1 VLSLLGSGY
10 ASQDSCVLT
19 DCTWLSND
27 VDAAVALCK
36 NIIMSRN
43 PGLTEVCARPVPVVY
58 KIKQSV
64 TSVDYFVSYVNSK
77 QSWVVE
83 RVNGYPGPVAG
94 TYMAQSGRYLSG
106 ASDSVPFSKLDDNT
120 ALFQTEQEAFDA
132 WKAYV
137 KVAYPASLKP
147 KHQATM
153 LVTVEVTTKP
163 DYALPEVRD
172 LFNFSAFES
181 GRVVSVNSVR
191 RWETAPD
198 FEE

>member
-1 VLSLLGSGY
+1 
-10 ASQDSCVLT
+10 
-19 DCTWLSND
+19 
-27 VDAAVALCK
+27 
-36 NIIMSRN
+36 MSRN

-181 GRVVSVNSVR
+181 GRVVNVNSVR